1 MISVDKND
9 VDISKLF
16 RWGNEFK
23 IYDNMNN
30 ELLSVYIRLVGDA
43 ELNRARVFAL
53 RKSAELR
60 KKLKDEESDEYYAY
74 IPQKEYIDKEVLIE
88 NILLYM
94 TREITLNSFSEI
106 KPQLPVEPGS
116 DASLEK
122 QEQYQKEVDEFP
134 KKREALIR
142 ENVVKV
148 LDRQREELK
157 NRDLDSLYNDF
168 IRLLIN
174 QLCEDEMLNRFKE
187 MSAYLG
193 TYKDSEYKERLFKSF
208 DDFENLP
215 QEVKSQFLENYS
227 LLEISGEDL
236 KKLQEV
242 TQ

>member
-1 MISVDKND
+1 MQSIDKND

-30 ELLSVYIRLVGDA
+30 ELLNVYIRLVGDA

-74 IPQKEYIDKEVLIE
+74 IPQKEYIDKEVLVE

-94 TREITLNSFSEI
+94 TREVTLNSFSEI

-122 QEQYQKEVDEFP
+122 QEQYQKEIDEFP

>member
-1 MISVDKND
+1 MQSIDKND

-30 ELLSVYIRLVGDA
+30 ELLNVYIRLVGDA

-74 IPQKEYIDKEVLIE
+74 IPQKEYIDKEVLVE

-94 TREITLNSFSEI
+94 TREVTLNSFSEI

-122 QEQYQKEVDEFP
+122 QEQYQREIDEFP

-142 ENVVKV
+142 ENVIKV

-157 NRDLDSLYNDF
+157 NRDLNSLYNDF